1 MSWCTLHGSIY
12 FESNT
17 ELTVSGLESALL
29 RYVGSNDVFSGSE
42 GSVLVDYTKTDLD
55 RFETSSD
62 DGFFKRSSDF
72 KKEEII
78 IAQHIM
84 GRLRHYT
91 DRNTLDD
98 ALNLLSTTI
107 EDMNKDYPITS
118 AIINVAIDEGEAGI
132 VYFDRDTGKA
142 LILNTYAK

>member
-1 MSWCTLHGSIY
+1 
-12 FESNT
+12 
-17 ELTVSGLESALL
+17 
-29 RYVGSNDVFSGSE
+29 
-42 GSVLVDYTKTDLD
+42 
-55 RFETSSD
+55 
-62 DGFFKRSSDF
+62 
-72 KKEEII
+72 
-78 IAQHIM
+78 M